1 MRTDSENIS
10 VRLSSPGLFTR
21 CFIET
26 ILFRSQVS
34 FKFNSFGS
42 SLRRSPAGAIKNNQN
57 GFRKAKI
64 SKYFNFERI
73 QKGPRRTQKAKRRN
87 EFTKIRLFCV
97 SIQLVR
103 SSDPPLGTSK
113 LEDRWSIKIQKGFK
127 S

>member
-1 MRTDSENIS
+1 M
-10 VRLSSPGLFTR
+10 
-21 CFIET
+21 
-26 ILFRSQVS
+26 S

-87 EFTKIRLFCV
+87 EFTNNRFTIRLNLFDRR
-97 SIQLVR
+97 IPKKDRLI
-103 SSDPPLGTSK
+103 SK
-113 LEDRWSIKIQKGFK
+113 KIVGQ
-127 S
+127 